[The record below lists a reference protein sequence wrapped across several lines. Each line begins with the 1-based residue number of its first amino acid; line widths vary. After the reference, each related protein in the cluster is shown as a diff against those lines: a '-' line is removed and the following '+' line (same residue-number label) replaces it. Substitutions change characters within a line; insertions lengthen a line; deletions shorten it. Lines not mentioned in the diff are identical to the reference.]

1 MLIGALAVGAWWIAR
16 QERRPNG
23 SERADAQASR
33 RVVAV
38 LPFKNVSADAAQNY
52 FSAGMTEEIRGQL
65 SKLSA
70 LRLLSR
76 SAVERYSET
85 ECDGWLRS
93 LALAAWSREAC
104 DLTSSACALPSN

>member
-1 MLIGALAVGAWWIAR
+1 MVRPTRPPATPLAG
-16 QERRPNG
+16 
-23 SERADAQASR
+23 DAQASR
-33 RVVAV
+33 RIVAV

-76 SAVERYSET
+76 SAVERT
-85 ECDGWLRS
+85 MR
-93 LALAAWSREAC
+93 
-104 DLTSSACALPSN
+104 PM